1 MYDIVARFAHACI
14 LVVDDSVFERRLITA
29 ALKKAGFNKIEAA
42 IDGVE
47 ALKKTYD
54 LRPDLVLLDLC
65 MPNLDGFGYCEKV
78 RGDKNLLRMPII
90 VQTALEDRNS
100 RLRALS
106 CGANDFLLKPLDMD
120 EVALRIGLH
129 IENYFMLH
137 QLKAL
142 RDYLDFIPR
151 RDQELSGRT

>member
-1 MYDIVARFAHACI
+1 MYENVARFSHACI
-14 LVVDDSVFERRLITA
+14 LVVDDSVFERRLIST
-29 ALKKAGFNKIEAA
+29 ALKKAGFNKIEGAN
-42 IDGVE
+42 DGVE
-47 ALKKTYD
+47 ALKKTYE

-78 RGDKNLLRMPII
+78 RADRQLLQMPII

-106 CGANDFLLKPLDMD
+106 SGANDFLLKPLDMD
-120 EVALRIGLH
+120 EVSLRICVH

-151 RDQELSGRT
+151 KECDLSGRG